1 MSIPMY
7 YIHRYM
13 KFVCRTG
20 FFFLFFFSSIFNAFQ
35 NRPKILTYINVILHK
50 RVDGNGHL
58 Q

>member
-1 MSIPMY
+1 
-7 YIHRYM
+7 M
-13 KFVCRTG
+13 KFVSRTG
-20 FFFLFFFSSIFNAFQ
+20 FLKILFSSIFNAFQ

>member
-13 KFVCRTG
+13 KYVSRTG
-20 FFFLFFFSSIFNAFQ
+20 FLKILFSSIFNAFQ

>member
-13 KFVCRTG
+13 KFVSRTG
-20 FFFLFFFSSIFNAFQ
+20 FLKILFSSIFNAFQ